1 MTEFPIAA
9 IRDQFPALALTDAGK
24 ARIYLDNP
32 AGTQVPQRVIDRI
45 TGTLLRANANLGGDF
60 VTSVAAEQVI
70 ADARQAMADMLNASP
85 DEIVFGANMTTLTL
99 HMSRALAARFRPGDE
114 IVLSRMDH
122 DANVT
127 PWVLMAR
134 DRGLTV
140 RWIDFDPEAC
150 EFPEDALDRA
160 LTDRTR
166 LVAVGYASNC
176 LGTIND
182 VGAMA
187 RKAHAAGALMFVDAV
202 QLAPHRPI
210 DVAALECDLLVCSAY
225 KFFGPHVGVLWGRRD
240 LLADV
245 TPYKVRPAPD
255 SGPDKFETGTQNH
268 EGIAGVAGAV
278 EYFKAVATELAPAEV
293 IAAHAGKREGVRL
306 VHGALDWLARHE
318 DGLTRRLLDGL
329 ETLPGVRV
337 HGVTSRNRLD
347 RRVPTVSITAA
358 GHDPADLARRL
369 AEENIFLWAGHNY
382 ALEPIARLGL
392 TDRGGV
398 LRIGIA
404 HYNTAAEVDCLLG
417 HLERMLA

>member
-306 VHGALDWLARHE
+306 VHGALDWLARHFPDRAGRVE
-318 DGLTRRLLDGL
+318 SAIRAARGGALYDARFYARQRGAGPLAEQIAAAFRLF
-329 ETLPGVRV
+329 
-337 HGVTSRNRLD
+337 
-347 RRVPTVSITAA
+347 
-358 GHDPADLARRL
+358 ARRYSL
-369 AEENIFLWAGHNY
+369 DAPHSGKSNRWFLQKRAER
-382 ALEPIARLGL
+382 AR
-392 TDRGGV
+392 
-398 LRIGIA
+398 
-404 HYNTAAEVDCLLG
+404 AASGPTLFDL
-417 HLERMLA
+417 